1 VRPVELRLRN
11 FRSFFGDD
19 ATFDFRD
26 RRLVGIV
33 GPIGSGK
40 SSILDAIAFALYGR
54 TPTVARGTKA
64 LIHQRAEHAAVALR
78 FDVDGELWE
87 AQRMLRR
94 KGAGDHALYRLADD
108 SDDAEKLEQVIGE
121 AEVNE
126 RVAELLGLD
135 FDAFGRS
142 VLLAQGRFAD
152 FLTARPGERDKVLK
166 GVFGLG
172 RVDRMRAVAKERARE
187 AEIEAEKATVSVQH
201 LAELETMTATR
212 KEVLAVD
219 VERLTG
225 LEALEPKVR
234 KLTAARETAEAEH
247 QTAELQLEELR
258 ALIEAFPDDDAVS
271 TVLSVARDAAERR
284 ITTAE
289 SFVQTTDAL
298 TSVGAA
304 SEAAR
309 ITRSTLETATALLA
323 TRQEQQVAVT
333 EAGEALGRG
342 RERLQQAVAEVAG
355 QADRVALASR
365 QARQAAD
372 GLADQSTALAAA
384 ETGYHEAMHADMAT
398 TLRRRLHE
406 GERCPVCEQAVATVP
421 AVSGAGADVETT
433 LSGLEAARNQRAL
446 AEETNTKAS
455 AALESAKT
463 AHEEATRRSEEA
475 ETTAEELEER
485 LEHLR
490 DAAAATTSEL
500 TTLVGSPDV
509 DVTVTAMRQEVA
521 AAVGAHDAAKTKHD
535 DARADHDAAIE
546 SAQVSAKRLADL
558 RVTLTGIAARID
570 DAPEIADDVDS
581 IADGTATLRTMVD
594 KSARDTTKRR
604 DQAATVTQDHAKELG
619 DLMDGSGVAASFDE
633 ALGGLRSR
641 VEVHRDEITGAEQQ
655 LEGKAD
661 QIELRDAH
669 VAAMKTYQALAGDL
683 TDARFV
689 RFLLDEE
696 RRNLAELG
704 SEHFQRLSNGRYR
717 FTEDGAFDIV
727 DLTTAEA
734 VRKADS
740 LSGGETFLASLGL
753 ALALAEIVARGGG
766 RLDAF
771 FLDEGFGSLDLEH
784 LDLAMEGI
792 ESLVGEVG
800 NRLVVVVSHVPELR
814 HRVED
819 LIELDRSPTT
829 GDTRVLS
836 G

>member
-1 VRPVELRLRN
+1 MRPVELRLRN

-19 ATFDFRD
+19 FTFDFRD
-26 RRLVGIV
+26 RHLVGVV

-54 TPTVARGTKA
+54 TPTVGRGTKA

-108 SDDAEKLEQVIGE
+108 TADAEKLEQVIGE

-152 FLTARPGERDKVLK
+152 FLMARPGERDKVLK

-172 RVDRMRAVAKERARE
+172 RIDGMRAVAKERARE

-201 LAELETMTATR
+201 LAELEAATAAR
-212 KEVLAVD
+212 KEGLAAG
-219 VERLTG
+219 VERLTA
-225 LEALEPKVR
+225 LEAVEPEVR
-234 KLTAARETAEAEH
+234 TITAAIETATSEQ
-247 QTAELQLEELR
+247 QTAELYLKELR
-258 ALIEAFPDDDAVS
+258 TLIEAFPDDDAVS
-271 TVLSVARDAAERR
+271 TILSIARDAAERR
-284 ITTAE
+284 VATAE
-289 SFVQTTDAL
+289 SLVQATDGL
-298 TSVGAA
+298 
-304 SEAAR
+304 EAVEAQSKVAQ
-309 ITRSTLETATALLA
+309 ITRSTLEGATALLA
-323 TRQEQQVAVT
+323 AGQEQQAAVS
-333 EAGEALGRG
+333 EADEALGRG
-342 RERLQQAVAEVAG
+342 KERLGQAVAEVAG

-365 QARQAAD
+365 QAGLAAD
-372 GLADQSTALAAA
+372 AVADRSAALAAA

-398 TLRRRLHE
+398 SLRRRLHE
-406 GERCPVCEQAVATVP
+406 GEPCPVCEQAVATVP
-421 AVSGAGADVETT
+421 TVSAEGADVGAA
-433 LSGLEAARNQRAL
+433 LSALEAARRDRAR

-463 AHEEATRRSEEA
+463 AHEDATRRSAEA
-475 ETTAEELEER
+475 EATAGELEQR
-485 LEHLR
+485 QGQLR
-490 DAAAATTSEL
+490 VVAAATTSEL
-500 TTLVGSPDV
+500 TTLVGSPDIEATV
-509 DVTVTAMRQEVA
+509 DAMRQEVA
-521 AAVGAHDAAKTKHD
+521 ASAGAHDAAKTAREN
-535 DARADHDAAIE
+535 ARADHDAAIE
-546 SAQVSAKRLADL
+546 SEQVSAKRLADL

-581 IADGTATLRTMVD
+581 IADGAATLRTMVD
-594 KSARDTTKRR
+594 QSARDTTKRR
-604 DQAATVTQDHAKELG
+604 DQAATIARDHAKELG
-619 DLMDGSGVAASFDE
+619 HLMDDSGVTGSFDE

-696 RRNLAELG
+696 RRSLAELG

-771 FLDEGFGSLDLEH
+771 FLDEGFGTLDLEH

-792 ESLVGEVG
+792 ESLVGEDG

-819 LIELDRSPTT
+819 LIELDRNPTT

>member
-1 VRPVELRLRN
+1 MRPVELRLRN
-11 FRSFFGDD
+11 FRSFFGDA

-26 RRLVGIV
+26 RRLVGVV

-54 TPTVARGTKA
+54 TPTVGRGTKA
-64 LIHQRAEHAAVALR
+64 LIHQRADHAAVALR

-152 FLTARPGERDKVLK
+152 FLMARPGERDKVLK

-172 RVDRMRAVAKERARE
+172 RIDRMRAVAKERARE
-187 AEIEAEKATVSVQH
+187 AEIEAEKATVSVRY
-201 LAELETMTATR
+201 LVELEAATATR
-212 KEVLAVD
+212 REGLAAD
-219 VERLTG
+219 VERLTA

-234 KLTAARETAEAEH
+234 KITAAIETSESERQGAES
-247 QTAELQLEELR
+247 QLEGLR
-258 ALIEAFPDDDAVS
+258 TLIKAFPDDDALS
-271 TVLSVARDAAERR
+271 TILSVARDAAERR
-284 ITTAE
+284 AATAE
-289 SFVQTTDAL
+289 SLQRAGHAL
-298 TSVGAA
+298 DTVEAQ
-304 SEAAR
+304 SEAAQV
-309 ITRSTLETATALLA
+309 TRTTLEGATALLA
-323 TRQEQQVAVT
+323 AGQEQQVAVS

-342 RERLQQAVAEVAG
+342 RERLQQAAAEVAG
-355 QADRVALASR
+355 QADRVILAQREAGQAAAAVADRSAALA
-365 QARQAAD
+365 
-372 GLADQSTALAAA
+372 TA

-398 TLRRRLHE
+398 SLRRELHE
-406 GERCPVCEQAVATVP
+406 GESCPVCEQVVVTVP
-421 AVSGAGADVETT
+421 TVSAEGGDVEAA
-433 LSGLEAARNQRAL
+433 LSGLEAARQRRVG
-446 AEETNTKAS
+446 AEEANTSAS

-463 AHEEATRRSEEA
+463 AHEEATRRREEA
-475 ETTAEELEER
+475 EAATGELEQRLER
-485 LEHLR
+485 LT

-500 TTLVGSPDV
+500 ATLVGSREIEA
-509 DVTVTAMRQEVA
+509 TVAAMRQEVA
-521 AAVGAHDAAKTKHD
+521 SAVGALDAARA
-535 DARADHDAAIE
+535 AREKAGADHDGAIE
-546 SAQVSAKRLADL
+546 SEQISGKQLADL
-558 RVTLTGIAARID
+558 RVTLTGIAARVD
-570 DAPEIADDVDS
+570 DAPEIADDIDS
-581 IADGTATLRTMVD
+581 IADAAVTLRTMVD
-594 KSARDTTKRR
+594 QSAHDTTKRR
-604 DQAATVTQDHAKELG
+604 DQAATIAQDHAKELG
-619 DLMDGSGVAASFDE
+619 TLMDESGVSGSFDE
-633 ALGGLRSR
+633 ALGGLRTR

-655 LEGKAD
+655 LESKAD
-661 QIELRDAH
+661 QIELRDGH

-696 RRNLAELG
+696 RRSLAELG

-771 FLDEGFGSLDLEH
+771 FLDEGFGTLDLEH

-792 ESLVGEVG
+792 ESLVSEDG